1 MSIQNFYTDEG
12 FDQNMDVSAS
22 TRKFQTSVIIN
33 QDAQKSGI
41 LSYLAEKPPQSVN
54 SSLPEPT
61 TLKPSRDEREY

>member
-41 LSYLAEKPPQSVN
+41 LSYLAEKPPQPSSN
-54 SSLPEPT
+54 SSSEPT
-61 TLKPSRDEREY
+61 TLKPSRDEQEY